1 MKNDVTTRRNDD
13 NEILNAL
20 ATRRNRIIG
29 LTLLITGFILLMLG
43 SAIALGKGSSTVVV
57 VSIPVII
64 VAIVI
69 LYNSNN
75 DK

>member
-1 MKNDVTTRRNDD
+1 MNMKNDVTTRRNDD

-20 ATRRNRIIG
+20 ATRKRNRIIG
-29 LTLLITGFILLMLG
+29 LTLLIIGFTLLISG
-43 SAIALGKGSSTVVV
+43 IAIALGKGNSTVTI

-69 LYNSNN
+69 SY
-75 DK
+75 KFE